1 MNNPA
6 AEDEARANVFEAFG
20 PRVYTL
26 PAGEVLMRAGEAT
39 GKMYLVERGE
49 LEILLEGDDKQQFRI
64 NRIEAGRTIGE
75 IAMLEGGVHTAT
87 VRAVVDSQLLEIDRA
102 TFEQL
107 ERTSSTMF
115 ERLLLSMSRNLIGHL
130 RGSND
135 AAVESLARE
144 LAGTRL
150 RSAMGTFLLYML
162 LGFAAYAI
170 AMKALATSALS
181 LSTATV
187 ITGPLMLGMAVFAIA
202 FARQSGLPRESFG
215 LNMGQG
221 CKSVGEA
228 ILWTLPVLPLL
239 VLGKWLLI
247 REHDDAVL
255 FSGLEQGLQLRLVLG
270 HAIYTCLVPLQEF
283 LARGVIQGPLFEFF
297 EGTPR
302 RRWFWAI
309 IVSNTLF
316 AVTHLHL
323 TLTYCAAA
331 FIGGI
336 VWGLLYA
343 RQRSL
348 LGPIVSHVII
358 GIFALW
364 LLDFATLLKSSGG

>member
-1 MNNPA
+1 MSPTQASEPQTNA
-6 AEDEARANVFEAFG
+6 FEAFG
-20 PRVYTL
+20 PREHRL
-26 PAGEVLMRAGEAT
+26 AAGEVLMRAGEAT
-39 GKMYLVERGE
+39 GKMYLVESGE
-49 LEILLEGDDKQQFRI
+49 LEILLDGDGDQQFRLT
-64 NRIEAGRTIGE
+64 RIEAGRTIGE

-87 VRAVVDSQLLEIDRA
+87 VRAVVDSQLLEVDRE

-107 ERTSSTMF
+107 ERTSSTPF
-115 ERLLLSMSRNLIGHL
+115 ERLLLSMSRNLVRHL
-130 RGSND
+130 HGSND

-144 LAGTRL
+144 LAGARL

-162 LGFAAYAI
+162 LGFAAYAV
-170 AMKALATSALS
+170 AMKILATTALS
-181 LSTATV
+181 LTTATV

-221 CKSVGEA
+221 WKSVGEA

-239 VLGKWLLI
+239 VLGKWWLI
-247 REHDDAVL
+247 RGHDDAVL
-255 FSGLEQGLQLRLVLG
+255 FSGLERSFELRLVLG
-270 HAIYTCLVPLQEF
+270 HMIYACLVPLQEF

-309 IVSNTLF
+309 VVSNTLF

-323 TLTYCAAA
+323 TLTYGAAA
-331 FIGGI
+331 FVGGI
-336 VWGLLYA
+336 LWGLLYA

-348 LGPIVSHVII
+348 LGPIVSHVIV
-358 GIFALW
+358 G
-364 LLDFATLLKSSGG
+364 

>member
-1 MNNPA
+1 MDA
-6 AEDEARANVFEAFG
+6 FEGFG
-20 PRVYTL
+20 PREYRL
-26 PAGEVLMRAGEAT
+26 AAGEVLMRAGEAT
-39 GKMYLVERGE
+39 GKMYLVEHGE
-49 LEILLEGDDKQQFRI
+49 LEILLDGDDDQQFRI
-64 NRIEAGRTIGE
+64 GRFEAGRTIGE
-75 IAMLEGGVHTAT
+75 VAMLEGGVHTAT
-87 VRAVVDSQLLEIDRA
+87 VRAVVDSQLLEFDRA

-107 ERTSSTMF
+107 ERASSTMF
-115 ERLLLSMSRNLIGHL
+115 ERLLLSMSRNLVRHL

-144 LAGTRL
+144 LAGARL

-162 LGFAAYAI
+162 LGFAAYAV
-170 AMKALATSALS
+170 AMKILATSALS
-181 LSTATV
+181 LTTATV

-221 CKSVGEA
+221 WKSVGEA
-228 ILWTLPVLPLL
+228 IVWTLPVLPLL

-247 REHDDAVL
+247 RGHDDTVL
-255 FSGLEQGLQLRLVLG
+255 FSGLQQSVSLGLVLG
-270 HAIYTCLVPLQEF
+270 HVIYACLVPLQEF

-297 EGTPR
+297 DGTPR

-309 IVSNTLF
+309 VVSNTLF

-323 TLTYCAAA
+323 TLTYGAAA
-331 FIGGI
+331 FVGGI
-336 VWGLLYA
+336 LWGLLYA

-348 LGPIVSHVII
+348 LGPIVSHVIV
-358 GIFALW
+358 GLFALW
-364 LLDFATLLKSSGG
+364 VLDFATLLKSTGG

>member
-1 MNNPA
+1 MNRSA
-6 AEDEARANVFEAFG
+6 VFEALG
-20 PRVYTL
+20 PREYSL
-26 PAGEVLMRAGEAT
+26 AAGEVLMRAGEAT

-49 LEILLEGDDKQQFRI
+49 LEIILDGEDNQQFRI

-87 VRAVVDSQLLEIDRA
+87 VRAVVDTQLLEIDRE

-107 ERTSSTMF
+107 ERASSTTF
-115 ERLLLSMSRNLIGHL
+115 ERLLLSMSRNLVRHL
-130 RGSND
+130 HGSND
-135 AAVESLARE
+135 AAVEALARE
-144 LAGTRL
+144 LAGARL
-150 RSAMGTFLLYML
+150 RSAMGAFLLHML
-162 LGFAAYAI
+162 LGFAAYAV
-170 AMKALATSALS
+170 AMKILATSALS
-181 LSTATV
+181 LANATV

-202 FARQSGLPRESFG
+202 FARQSGLPRETFG

-221 CKSVGEA
+221 WKSVGEA

-239 VLGKWLLI
+239 VLGKWLMI
-247 REHDDAVL
+247 RGHDDAVL
-255 FSGLEQGLQLRLVLG
+255 FSAMQRSFELRLVLG
-270 HAIYTCLVPLQEF
+270 HAIYACLVPLQEF

-309 IVSNTLF
+309 VVSNTLF

-323 TLTYCAAA
+323 TLTYGAAA
-331 FIGGI
+331 FAGGI
-336 VWGLLYA
+336 LWGLLYA

-358 GIFALW
+358 GVFALW
-364 LLDFATLLKSSGG
+364 VLGFASLLKS